1 MHWILGIILTI
12 VLFVGL
18 SKWNQLDPP
27 ARKAATWKVVL
38 GVGVAVLLLLVL
50 TGRVHVLTAAVA
62 GLIPLLRKLP
72 MLLKLLPWVKKVAG
86 QQQNSGGSERQ
97 RHQEKNTNNGE
108 MTVAEACQVLGVDRQ
123 CSREEVVTAHRRLI
137 QKLHPDRGGNDYLAA
152 RVNEAK
158 AVLLRQFS

>member
-1 MHWILGIILTI
+1 MHWVLGIILTI

-18 SKWNQLDPP
+18 SKWNELDPP

-38 GVGVAVLLLLVL
+38 GAGAAVLLLLVL

-62 GLIPLLRKLP
+62 GLLPLLRKLP

-86 QQQNSGGSERQ
+86 QQQNSGGPGGQRRQ
-97 RHQEKNTNNGE
+97 EATANNGE
-108 MTVAEACQVLGVDRQ
+108 MTVAEACRVLGVDRG
-123 CSREEVVTAHRRLI
+123 CSREEVVIAHRRLI

-158 AVLLRQFS
+158 EVLLRQFS

>member
-1 MHWILGIILTI
+1 MHWVLGIILTI
-12 VLFVGL
+12 TLFVGL

-38 GVGVAVLLLLVL
+38 GVGAALLLFLVL

-72 MLLKLLPWVKKVAG
+72 MLLKVLPWVKKLAG
-86 QQQNSGGSERQ
+86 RENNGGNTSDGQRQ
-97 RHQEKNTNNGE
+97 RTPPGSSE
-108 MTVAEACQVLGVDRQ
+108 MSVAEACQVLGVDRQ
-123 CSREEVVTAHRRLI
+123 CSREDVVAAHRRLI

>member
-1 MHWILGIILTI
+1 MHWVLGIILTI

-18 SKWNQLDPP
+18 SKWNQLAPA

-38 GVGVAVLLLLVL
+38 GLGAAVLLLLVL

-72 MLLKLLPWVKKVAG
+72 MVLKLLPWVKKVAG
-86 QQQNSGGSERQ
+86 QQQTGEGTGGGQRQQRAANNSD
-97 RHQEKNTNNGE
+97 
-108 MTVAEACQVLGVDRQ
+108 MTVAEACQVLGVNRE
-123 CSREEVVTAHRRLI
+123 CSREEVVAAHRRLI